1 MVKCPLTK
9 GIKVLLL
16 KPLTKDKG
24 EYGSCPCRQRLE
36 PKCNLPLPSH
46 ESSSGTAFQSEW
58 GPPLL
63 LAAFLKQCLDLSEE
77 TRKQISLQAVT
88 RTATL
93 PAPAVSEAG
102 TGWPDSLCSSSLL
115 MSLMM
120 ARKKGL
126 WLGS

>member
-1 MVKCPLTK
+1 MKK
-9 GIKVLLL
+9 GNANR
-16 KPLTKDKG
+16 
-24 EYGSCPCRQRLE
+24 RQE
-36 PKCNLPLPSH
+36 PKHNLPLLSH
-46 ESSSGTAFQSEW
+46 ESSSGNAFQNGW
-58 GPPLL
+58 DPPLL

-77 TRKQISLQAVT
+77 QRKEINPQAIA

-93 PAPAVSEAG
+93 PAPAIPEAG
-102 TGWPDSLCSSSLL
+102 TDPSPDSLCSSSLL